1 MAPAAVVVVLVASV
15 AVLVGTV
22 VTLAVVVRV
31 DRAARA
37 AARRTED
44 RLRRIGAATA
54 ELGDELDRLHRDM
67 AMLVALTER
76 VGRPAPAGGQSAE
89 SRR

>member
-1 MAPAAVVVVLVASV
+1 MAPVVV

-22 VTLAVVVRV
+22 VTLIVVVRAA
-31 DRAARA
+31 RAARA

-54 ELGDELDRLHRDM
+54 ELGADLDRLHRDV
-67 AMLVALTER
+67 AGLVALTER
-76 VGRPAPAGGQSAE
+76 GVHP
-89 SRR
+89 RR

>member
-1 MAPAAVVVVLVASV
+1 MAPVLVA
-15 AVLVGTV
+15 LVGTV
-22 VTLAVVVRV
+22 VTLTVVV
-31 DRAARA
+31 RAARA
-37 AARRTED
+37 ARATARRTDD

-54 ELGDELDRLHRDM
+54 ELAGELDRLHRDV

-76 VGRPAPAGGQSAE
+76 GRGPSPSASGQPA